1 MTQSKRRIRRR
12 IGRHKIDEYR
22 PGKGLRLPIGAWSLP
37 GLLLDLHTTRRE
49 RHVFI
54 YGARLADGRTPAQAL
69 DDGDDL
75 AVLRHLRDAS
85 SSALK
90 SVSVQ

>member
-1 MTQSKRRIRRR
+1 MNTDRARACVCRSEH
-12 IGRHKIDEYR
+12 GR
-22 PGKGLRLPIGAWSLP
+22 SLASC
-37 GLLLDLHTTRRE
+37 LTYIQRAENATSS
-49 RHVFI
+49 F

>member
-1 MTQSKRRIRRR
+1 LTYIQRAENATS
-12 IGRHKIDEYR
+12 
-22 PGKGLRLPIGAWSLP
+22 S
-37 GLLLDLHTTRRE
+37 
-49 RHVFI
+49 F